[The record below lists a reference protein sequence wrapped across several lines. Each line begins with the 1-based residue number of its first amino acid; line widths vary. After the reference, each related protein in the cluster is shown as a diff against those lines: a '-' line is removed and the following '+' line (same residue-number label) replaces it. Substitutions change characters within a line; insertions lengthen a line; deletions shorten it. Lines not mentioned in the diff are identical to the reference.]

1 MDNNK
6 KEELKINFSMKNA
19 TKLEKNY
26 NVLLNKNNEK
36 ENNEL

>member
-6 KEELKINFSMKNA
+6 KEELKINFSMKN
-19 TKLEKNY
+19 TTELEKNY

>member
-26 NVLLNKNNEK
+26 NVLLNKNK
-36 ENNEL
+36 